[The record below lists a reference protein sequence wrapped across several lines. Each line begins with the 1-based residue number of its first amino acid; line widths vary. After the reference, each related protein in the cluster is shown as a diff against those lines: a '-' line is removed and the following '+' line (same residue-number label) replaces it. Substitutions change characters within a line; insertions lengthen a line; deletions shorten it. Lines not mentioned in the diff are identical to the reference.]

1 LAGGVNQ
8 ERQFQFIEGRVL
20 RLGDHIDTDLIYP
33 GKYVPLVDPGQW
45 ARHALEGIDPCF
57 PGRIK
62 ANDVIVAGRNFGCGS
77 SRSQAVSCLKYAGI
91 GAIVAVSFSRIFFRN
106 AINQGLPVIECPESN
121 AALEEGETVR
131 INLQEGF
138 IESQGR
144 RLKFEPLPDFLMDII
159 LAGGLVP
166 FTQKLLW
173 RQKSA
178 EG

>member
-1 LAGGVNQ
+1 LAVGVNR
-8 ERQFQFIEGRVL
+8 ERDFQSIEGRVIK
-20 RLGDHIDTDLIYP
+20 LGDHIDTDLIYP
-33 GKYVPLVDPGQW
+33 GKYVPLVDPRQW
-45 ARHALEGIDPCF
+45 ARHALEGIDPAF

-62 ANDVIVAGRNFGCGS
+62 FNDVIVAGRNFGCGS

-121 AALEEGETVR
+121 EALDEGEKIR
-131 INLQEGF
+131 INFQEGW

-144 RLKFEPLPDFLMDII
+144 RLKFEPLPDFLMDIL
-159 LAGGLVP
+159 LAGGLAA
-166 FTQKLLW
+166 FTKDLLM
-173 RQKSA
+173 RQKGA

>member
-1 LAGGVNQ
+1 LAVGVN
-8 ERQFQFIEGRVL
+8 RGRHFQLIEGRVL
-20 RLGDHIDTDLIYP
+20 KLGDHIDTDLIYP
-33 GKYVPLVDPGQW
+33 GKYVPLVDPAQW
-45 ARHALEGIDPCF
+45 ARHALEGIDPGF

-62 ANDVIVAGRNFGCGS
+62 SNDVIVAGRNFGCGS

-91 GAIVAVSFSRIFFRN
+91 GAIVALSFSRIFFRN
-106 AINQGLPVIECPESN
+106 AINQGLPVIECPESTE
-121 AALEEGETVR
+121 ALADGETIR

-159 LAGGLVP
+159 LEGGLVP
-166 FTQKLLW
+166 FTRNLLM
-173 RQKSA
+173 RQKGA